1 MRKVLGHG
9 AKKIVWLFC
18 FFQKFYRSF
27 YLYPSALAFI
37 LRLLPLSFGSCL
49 YPSALAFRICVFPSD
64 YYHCGR
70 QNQQNYGKKVP
81 NPKNPAYASW
91 H

>member
-1 MRKVLGHG
+1 MRKVLGHE

-18 FFQKFYRSF
+18 FSKNFTTLS
-27 YLYPSALAFI
+27 AFI

-49 YPSALAFRICVFPSD
+49 YPSALAFRICVCPSD